1 MPCGLRLLIV
11 LQTIGACVCAGG
23 ISTNVDFLPALPLP
37 PPIPQEKGDNPC
49 WFSPLSHRR
58 RERIRPSFLPCP
70 IGSIEK
76 GEYLCWQSAYMC
88 QRETVERRKHA
99 ACTCPSVYTLIHRDL
114 CPSLGWN
121 RIRAAQA
128 VVVRKTILV
137 VFPRRTGIFIFKP
150 VYQNQQAIYR
160 IEVVSL
166 YWNLMSR

>member
-11 LQTIGACVCAGG
+11 LQTIGVRVCAGG
-23 ISTNVDFLPALPLP
+23 ISTNVDSLPALPAP
-37 PPIPQEKGDNPC
+37 PPQ
-49 WFSPLSHRR
+49 SHRK
-58 RERIRPSFLPCP
+58 RERIHAGSLPCP

-76 GEYLCWQSAYMC
+76 REYLCWQSAYMC

-160 IEVVSL
+160 NEVVSL
-166 YWNLMSR
+166 